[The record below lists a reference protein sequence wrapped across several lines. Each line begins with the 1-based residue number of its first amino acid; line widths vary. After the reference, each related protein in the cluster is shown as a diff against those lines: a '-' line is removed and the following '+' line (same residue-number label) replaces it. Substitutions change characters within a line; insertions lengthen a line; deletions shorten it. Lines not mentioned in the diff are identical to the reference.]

1 VVFSWAQL
9 IGGCIAWM
17 KRAKAMA
24 EYQQLRD
31 ADAPKPQ
38 KALETYR
45 QQHPDANEPGPAS
58 PQ

>member
-1 VVFSWAQL
+1 
-9 IGGCIAWM
+9 M